1 MDRGKFSILVVDDEE
16 GMREGIQKTLQL
28 EGFSVATAASGTEA
42 LDRLRR
48 GDVHLAFI
56 DLKLPDIDGVEIVR
70 RIQPSP
76 TTAVIMTAYATVET
90 AVSAMKMGV
99 ADYIKKPFDN
109 RDIVCIAERFLR
121 TLEMRL
127 AQDGTP
133 TKAPGQ
139 AAAKP
144 PDMILR
150 SSRILEAVEKVE
162 HAKDS
167 SIPVLLLG
175 ESGTGKEVFA
185 RLIHARGDRRDK
197 PFVAINCSAIPREL
211 LETELFGHERG
222 AFSGAVAL
230 KKGKFEIAG
239 DGILFLDEI
248 GDMEYAVQSKLLRVL
263 EERNFERIGGTR
275 SIAFTARVIASTNR
289 NLRQLIKE
297 QRFRSDLYYRLNGL
311 QLELPPLRERPED
324 LEGLVQHFLSH
335 FCGIYGKKGIS
346 LSSEAMRQ
354 LQMHEW
360 PGNIR
365 ELRNVLES
373 AVLLAEHGTVLLPE
387 SFRIESMGE
396 ETSSLIRGLEQDAVL
411 QALESNRFNRTLAAR
426 ALQISRKTLYNRMKK
441 FNL

>member
-28 EGFSVATAASGTEA
+28 EGFSVETAANGTEA
-42 LDRLRR
+42 LEKLQR
-48 GDVHLAFI
+48 GGVHLAFI
-56 DLKLPDIDGVEIVR
+56 DLKLPDFDGVEIVR
-70 RIQPSP
+70 RMQPSA

-109 RDIVCIAERFLR
+109 RDIICIAERFLR
-121 TLEMRL
+121 TMEMRL
-127 AQDGTP
+127 AQDVAP
-133 TKAPGQ
+133 SRVPGQ

-144 PDMILR
+144 PDIILR

-167 SIPVLLLG
+167 SIPILLLG
-175 ESGTGKEVFA
+175 DSGTGKEVFA

-197 PFVAINCSAIPREL
+197 PFIAINCSAIPREL

-248 GDMEYAVQSKLLRVL
+248 GDMEYGVQSKLLRVL
-263 EERNFERIGGTR
+263 EERSFERIGGTR
-275 SIAFTARVIASTNR
+275 PIAFTARVVASTNR

-311 QLELPPLRERPED
+311 QLELPPLRERLED
-324 LEGLVQHFLSH
+324 LKGLVQHFLSH
-335 FCGIYGKKGIS
+335 FCGIYGKQGIS

-365 ELRNVLES
+365 ELKNVIES
-373 AVLLAEHGTVLLPE
+373 AVLLAEHGAVLLPE

-396 ETSSLIRGLEQDAVL
+396 ETSSLIRDLEQDAVL